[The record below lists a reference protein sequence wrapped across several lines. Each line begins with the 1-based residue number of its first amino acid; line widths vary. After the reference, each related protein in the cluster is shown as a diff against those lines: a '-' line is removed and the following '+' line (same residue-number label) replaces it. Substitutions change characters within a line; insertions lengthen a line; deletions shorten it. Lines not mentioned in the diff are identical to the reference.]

1 MSESNP
7 TYTITLVGGARTLAP
22 AILAQRRSI
31 GPFAGMDRI
40 VLQRALE
47 KARLALIDVVTG
59 VKPIQVDFQ
68 EGTGKRSVIYSQANA
83 DQLRV
88 LIRDI
93 ENGIGI
99 RTRRA
104 LGVTL

>member
-7 TYTITLVGGARTLAP
+7 TYTITLVGGVHTLTP
-22 AILAQRRSI
+22 GILGGHRPI
-31 GPFAGMDRI
+31 GPLAGLDRC
-40 VLQRALE
+40 VLQRALAQAQ
-47 KARLALIDVVTG
+47 KALIDVVTG
-59 VKPIQVDFQ
+59 VKPVQVDFQ

-93 ENGIGI
+93 ENGLGI

-104 LGVTL
+104 LGITL